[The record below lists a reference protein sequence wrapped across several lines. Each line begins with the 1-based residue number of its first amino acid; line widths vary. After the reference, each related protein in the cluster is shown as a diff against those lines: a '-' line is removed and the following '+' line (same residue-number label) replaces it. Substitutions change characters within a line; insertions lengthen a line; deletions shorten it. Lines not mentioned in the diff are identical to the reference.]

1 VAATLKREKEQGQSS
16 LFGDATDDASVAVVS
31 PPMPSVPAWA
41 PRDRGV
47 HEKEVLGFYF
57 SEHPLEPLREQ
68 LARIA
73 THGIAAAAELP
84 DTTEVRIAAI
94 VGDLRKITTRTGKI
108 MAGVWLEDLTGRIE
122 CTVFPDTFEASRA
135 LLEPDTIVVATARV
149 EKRDE
154 RPARLLISEVHA
166 FDDARTVYRR
176 ALHLELRAE
185 ELSED
190 RLADIDRL
198 LSEHPGESD
207 VYLHIVRPDHSRVAM
222 RSRRFRVAEDD
233 AVALVLRERHP
244 SVRVRWGRGA

>member
-1 VAATLKREKEQGQSS
+1 
-16 LFGDATDDASVAVVS
+16 
-31 PPMPSVPAWA
+31 
-41 PRDRGV
+41 
-47 HEKEVLGFYF
+47 
-57 SEHPLEPLREQ
+57 
-68 LARIA
+68 
-73 THGIAAAAELP
+73 
-84 DTTEVRIAAI
+84 
-94 VGDLRKITTRTGKI
+94 
-108 MAGVWLEDLTGRIE
+108 
-122 CTVFPDTFEASRA
+122 

-233 AVALVLRERHP
+233 AVALSLRERHP
-244 SVRVRWGRGA
+244 SVRVRWGKGA